1 MNLPAEGLTS
11 SSTSSPIERR
21 WSMPR
26 GTQCHMAP
34 TSKVG
39 RDWCLGAR
47 FRGASVAAEAR
58 DVQPVR
64 WSQRDAPRFTVT
76 RVRRTCRASRPSP
89 KQTPLHSAAPQYVLR
104 RALTR
109 RSERAE
115 VNKSSA
121 NPDPYGNFP
130 DTSRAQMPSPRRGEV
145 NGTPH
150 GLPRPG
156 KTNRKHTG

>member
-1 MNLPAEGLTS
+1 MISATRDPCRDGPGHLDFSHSTEGLQRVCLLTD
-11 SSTSSPIERR
+11 RY
-21 WSMPR
+21 
-26 GTQCHMAP
+26 
-34 TSKVG
+34 
-39 RDWCLGAR
+39 LGAR

-156 KTNRKHTG
+156 KTNRKHAG